1 MESRL
6 TKLEIDAVLQLIQL
20 SGKLTDDF
28 EVFWVNFEAKK
39 EEEEES
45 SVVGES
51 SSAILSWS
59 LINNPE
65 KSCLDDEAL
74 PRRKPKFGSLI
85 DIYRKTSPFMNN
97 RPQKR
102 VRT

>member
-1 MESRL
+1 MESSL

-20 SGKLTDDF
+20 SGGSVDDF

-39 EEEEES
+39 NEEES
-45 SVVGES
+45 VGES
-51 SSAILSWS
+51 SSALLSWS

-85 DIYRKTSPFMNN
+85 DIYRKTPPFINN
-97 RPQKR
+97 RAQKK
-102 VRT
+102 VRTN